1 MHKSNPIIPIIAVV
15 LGFFY
20 FFFQAAQP
28 SDPVEGFHLQEF
40 ARLPIVDRGRIKP
53 MDTFARVSLMVMND
67 GFQTFK
73 PDISEKEKAELTTL
87 KNKSARTAEEN
98 KTFSSLSEKDKRQPA
113 VRWLLDVMTSRFSD
127 NDIEKQKVFRIE
139 NDQLL
144 RLLALQPRPDLRYS
158 IEEFKGKMRELA
170 IARQVANQKDN
181 VNNDPFE
188 KSVLQLVAQLISFF
202 NIASPAEKHKVFRIE
217 NDQLLG
223 LLALQPRPGLRY
235 SIEEFRGQMGE
246 LEKASKVADQKEN
259 AKKDAFD
266 KSVLQL
272 AHHVHSFMEIASLQ
286 TPLVIPAG
294 KGEDWKPFM
303 QASLESRNANQADPN
318 TGKTAFNYFD
328 QMLDSYQK
336 NEPLTFNKALIDY
349 RELITK
355 ELPAQSEISGFEVF
369 FNHFAPFYHC
379 IVVYLF
385 VFLISC
391 FAWVTAPATLNKT
404 AFWLCILTLLVHTWA
419 LGSRMHIQG
428 RPPVTNLYSSAIF
441 IGWGCVLGCLM
452 LEAVYKNGIGNIVGS
467 VTGSLTLLIAQ
478 HLSSEGDTLE
488 MMQAVL
494 DTNFWLA
501 THVTCVTLGYTA
513 TFVAGFLGIIYVVMG
528 IVTTTLTPERDKSLT
543 QMIYGVVCFAMLF
556 SFVGTVLG
564 GIWAD
569 QSWGRFWGWDPK
581 ENGALLIVIWNA
593 IILHA
598 RWGGMAKSRGVAL
611 LAIAGNMVTGWSWFG
626 TNQLGVGLHAYGFN
640 DQLAWG
646 LTAFWLS
653 QLGLIGVGL
662 IPRQYWL
669 SSRIASKTSSIPV
682 KLQPKQA

>member
-1 MHKSNPIIPIIAVV
+1 MYKSNLIVPAIVV
-15 LGFFY
+15 ILGFAYFY
-20 FFFQAAQP
+20 FQAAQP
-28 SDPVEGFHLQEF
+28 SDPVEGFHIQEF
-40 ARLPIVDRGRIKP
+40 AKLPIVDRGRVKP

-87 KNKSARTAEEN
+87 KNKSARTPEEN

-127 NDIEKQKVFRIE
+127 NHI
-139 NDQLL
+139 
-144 RLLALQPRPDLRYS
+144 
-158 IEEFKGKMRELA
+158 
-170 IARQVANQKDN
+170 
-181 VNNDPFE
+181 
-188 KSVLQLVAQLISFF
+188 
-202 NIASPAEKHKVFRIE
+202 AEKHKVFRIE

-235 SIEEFRGQMGE
+235 SIEEFAPQIGE
-246 LEKASKVADQKEN
+246 LEKAGKAADQKEN

-272 AHHVHSFMEIASLQ
+272 AHHLQSYMEIASLQ

-303 QASLESRNANQADPN
+303 QAALESRNANQADPN
-318 TGKTAFNYFD
+318 AGMNPTVSKFGE
-328 QMLDSYQK
+328 MLLSYLK
-336 NEPLTFNKALIDY
+336 NEPLNFNKALIEY

-355 ELPAQSEISGFEVF
+355 ELPVQSEISGFEVF

-452 LEAVYKNGIGNIVGS
+452 LEGIYKNGIGNIVGS

-478 HLSSEGDTLE
+478 HLSAEGDTLE

-669 SSRIASKTSSIPV
+669 SSRMASKTSSIPV

>member
-1 MHKSNPIIPIIAVV
+1 MHKSSIIVPAIAVI
-15 LGFFY
+15 LGFTYFY
-20 FFFQAAQP
+20 FQAAQP
-28 SDPVEGFHLQEF
+28 LDPVEGFHLQEF

-73 PDISEKEKAELTTL
+73 PDISDKEKAELTAL
-87 KNKSARTAEEN
+87 KNKSARTPEEN
-98 KTFSSLSEKDKRQPA
+98 KAYASLSEKDKRQPA

-127 NDIEKQKVFRIE
+127 NHI
-139 NDQLL
+139 
-144 RLLALQPRPDLRYS
+144 
-158 IEEFKGKMRELA
+158 
-170 IARQVANQKDN
+170 
-181 VNNDPFE
+181 
-188 KSVLQLVAQLISFF
+188 
-202 NIASPAEKHKVFRIE
+202 AEKHKVFRIE

-235 SIEEFRGQMGE
+235 SIEEFAPQMGE
-246 LEKASKVADQKEN
+246 LEKAGKAADQKEN

-272 AHHVHSFMEIASLQ
+272 AHHLQSYMEIASLQ

-303 QASLESRNANQADPN
+303 QAALESRNANQADPN
-318 TGKTAFNYFD
+318 VGMNPAVSVFGT
-328 QMLDSYQK
+328 MLLSYLK
-336 NEPLTFNKALIDY
+336 NEPLNFNKALVEY
-349 RELITK
+349 RELISK
-355 ELPAQSEISGFEVF
+355 ELPVQSEISNFEVF
-369 FNHFAPFYHC
+369 FNHFSPFYHC

-452 LEAVYKNGIGNIVGS
+452 LEGIYKNGIGNIVGS

-478 HLSSEGDTLE
+478 HLSAEGDTLE

-513 TFVAGFLGIIYVVMG
+513 TFVAGFLGIIYVLMG
-528 IVTTTLTPERDKSLT
+528 LVTTTLTPERDKSLT

-598 RWGGMAKSRGVAL
+598 RWGGMAKNRGVAL
-611 LAIAGNMVTGWSWFG
+611 LSIAGNMITGWSWFG

-646 LTAFWLS
+646 LTAFWIS
-653 QLGLIGVGL
+653 QLALIGVGL

-669 SSRIASKTSSIPV
+669 SSRMASKDSSVPA

>member
-15 LGFFY
+15 LGFTYFY
-20 FFFQAAQP
+20 FQAAQP
-28 SDPVEGFHLQEF
+28 LDPVEGFHLEEF

-87 KNKSARTAEEN
+87 KNKSSRTAEEN
-98 KTFSSLSEKDKRQPA
+98 KAYLSLSEKDKRQPA

-127 NDIEKQKVFRIE
+127 NHI
-139 NDQLL
+139 
-144 RLLALQPRPDLRYS
+144 
-158 IEEFKGKMRELA
+158 
-170 IARQVANQKDN
+170 
-181 VNNDPFE
+181 
-188 KSVLQLVAQLISFF
+188 
-202 NIASPAEKHKVFRIE
+202 AEKHKVFRIE

-223 LLALQPRPGLRY
+223 LLALEPRPGLRY
-235 SIEEFRGQMGE
+235 SIEEFAPQMGE
-246 LEKASKVADQKEN
+246 LEKAGKAADQKEN

-272 AHHVHSFMEIASLQ
+272 AHHLQSYMEIASLQ

-303 QASLESRNANQADPN
+303 QAALESRNANQADPN
-318 TGKTAFNYFD
+318 ASMNPTVSVFG
-328 QMLDSYQK
+328 QMLLSYLK
-336 NEPLTFNKALIDY
+336 NEPLNFNKALIEY

-419 LGSRMHIQG
+419 LGSRMYIQG

-452 LEAVYKNGIGNIVGS
+452 LEGIYKNGIGNIVGS

-478 HLSSEGDTLE
+478 HLSAEGDTLE

-669 SSRIASKTSSIPV
+669 SSRMASKTSSIPA

>member
-1 MHKSNPIIPIIAVV
+1 MQKSNLIVPAIAVI
-15 LGFFY
+15 LGFTYFY
-20 FFFQAAQP
+20 FQAAQP

-40 ARLPIVDRGRIKP
+40 ARLPIVDRGRVKP

-87 KNKSARTAEEN
+87 KNKSSRTAEEN
-98 KTFSSLSEKDKRQPA
+98 KAYSSLSEKDKRQPA
-113 VRWLLDVMTSRFSD
+113 VRWLLDVMTSRFS
-127 NDIEKQKVFRIE
+127 E
-139 NDQLL
+139 NH
-144 RLLALQPRPDLRYS
+144 
-158 IEEFKGKMRELA
+158 I
-170 IARQVANQKDN
+170 
-181 VNNDPFE
+181 
-188 KSVLQLVAQLISFF
+188 
-202 NIASPAEKHKVFRIE
+202 AEKHKVFRIE

-235 SIEEFRGQMGE
+235 SIEEFAPQMGE
-246 LEKASKVADQKEN
+246 LEKAGKAADQKEN

-272 AHHVHSFMEIASLQ
+272 AHHLQSYMEIASLQ

-303 QASLESRNANQADPN
+303 QAALESRNANQADPN
-318 TGKTAFNYFD
+318 AGMNPTVSVFG
-328 QMLDSYQK
+328 QMLLSYLK
-336 NEPLTFNKALIDY
+336 NEPLNFNKALIEY

-355 ELPAQSEISGFEVF
+355 ELPVQSEISGFEVF

-478 HLSSEGDTLE
+478 HLSAEGDTLE

-513 TFVAGFLGIIYVVMG
+513 TFVAGFLGIIYVIMG
-528 IVTTTLTPERDKSLT
+528 LVTTTLTPERDKSLT

-611 LAIAGNMVTGWSWFG
+611 LSIAGNMVTGWSWFG

-646 LTAFWLS
+646 LTAFWIS

-669 SSRIASKTSSIPV
+669 SSRMASKTSSIPA

>member
-1 MHKSNPIIPIIAVV
+1 MHKSNIIVPAIAVI
-15 LGFFY
+15 LGFTYFY
-20 FFFQAAQP
+20 FQAAQP

-87 KNKSARTAEEN
+87 KNKSSRTVEEN
-98 KTFSSLSEKDKRQPA
+98 KTYSSLSEKDKRQPA
-113 VRWLLDVMTSRFSD
+113 VRWLLDVMTSRFS
-127 NDIEKQKVFRIE
+127 E
-139 NDQLL
+139 NH
-144 RLLALQPRPDLRYS
+144 
-158 IEEFKGKMRELA
+158 I
-170 IARQVANQKDN
+170 
-181 VNNDPFE
+181 
-188 KSVLQLVAQLISFF
+188 
-202 NIASPAEKHKVFRIE
+202 AEKHKVFRIE

-235 SIEEFRGQMGE
+235 SIEEFAPQMGE
-246 LEKASKVADQKEN
+246 LEKAGKAADQKEN

-272 AHHVHSFMEIASLQ
+272 AHHLQTYMEIASLQ

-303 QASLESRNANQADPN
+303 QAALESRNANQADPN
-318 TGKTAFNYFD
+318 ASMNPTVSKFGE
-328 QMLDSYQK
+328 MLLSYLK
-336 NEPLTFNKALIDY
+336 NEPLNFNKALAEY
-349 RELITK
+349 RELLTK
-355 ELPAQSEISGFEVF
+355 DLPEQSEISGFEVF

-452 LEAVYKNGIGNIVGS
+452 LEGIYKNGIGNIVGS

-478 HLSSEGDTLE
+478 HLSAEGDTLE

-598 RWGGMAKSRGVAL
+598 RWGGMAKNRGVAL
-611 LAIAGNMVTGWSWFG
+611 LSIAGNMVTGWSWFG

-646 LTAFWLS
+646 LTAFWIS

-669 SSRIASKTSSIPV
+669 SSRMASKTSSIPA

>member
-1 MHKSNPIIPIIAVV
+1 MHKSNPIIPIIAVI
-15 LGFFY
+15 LGFAYFY
-20 FFFQAAQP
+20 FQAAQP
-28 SDPVEGFHLQEF
+28 SDPVEGFHIQEF
-40 ARLPIVDRGRIKP
+40 AKLPIVDRGRVKP

-73 PDISEKEKAELTTL
+73 PDISEKEKVELTTL
-87 KNKSARTAEEN
+87 KNKSARTPEEN

-127 NDIEKQKVFRIE
+127 NHI
-139 NDQLL
+139 
-144 RLLALQPRPDLRYS
+144 
-158 IEEFKGKMRELA
+158 
-170 IARQVANQKDN
+170 
-181 VNNDPFE
+181 
-188 KSVLQLVAQLISFF
+188 
-202 NIASPAEKHKVFRIE
+202 AEKHKVFRIE

-235 SIEEFRGQMGE
+235 SIEEFAPQIGE
-246 LEKASKVADQKEN
+246 LEKAGKAADQKEN

-272 AHHVHSFMEIASLQ
+272 AHHLQSYMEIASLQ

-303 QASLESRNANQADPN
+303 QAALESRNANQADPN
-318 TGKTAFNYFD
+318 AGMNPTVSKFGE
-328 QMLDSYQK
+328 MLLSYLK
-336 NEPLTFNKALIDY
+336 NEPLNFNKALIEY

-355 ELPAQSEISGFEVF
+355 ELPVQSEISGFEVF

-452 LEAVYKNGIGNIVGS
+452 LEGIYKNGIGNIVGS

-478 HLSSEGDTLE
+478 HLSAEGDTLE

>member
-1 MHKSNPIIPIIAVV
+1 MYKSNLIVPAIVV
-15 LGFFY
+15 ILGFTYFY
-20 FFFQAAQP
+20 FQAAQP
-28 SDPVEGFHLQEF
+28 SDPVEGFHIQEF
-40 ARLPIVDRGRIKP
+40 ARLPIVDRGRVKP

-73 PDISEKEKAELTTL
+73 PDISEKEKVELTTL
-87 KNKSARTAEEN
+87 KNKSARTPEEN

-127 NDIEKQKVFRIE
+127 NHI
-139 NDQLL
+139 
-144 RLLALQPRPDLRYS
+144 
-158 IEEFKGKMRELA
+158 
-170 IARQVANQKDN
+170 
-181 VNNDPFE
+181 
-188 KSVLQLVAQLISFF
+188 
-202 NIASPAEKHKVFRIE
+202 AEKHKVFRIE

-235 SIEEFRGQMGE
+235 SIEEFAPQIGE
-246 LEKASKVADQKEN
+246 LEKAGKAADQKEN

-272 AHHVHSFMEIASLQ
+272 AHHLQSYMEIASLQ

-303 QASLESRNANQADPN
+303 QAALESRNANQADPN
-318 TGKTAFNYFD
+318 AGMNPTVSKFGE
-328 QMLDSYQK
+328 MLLSYLK
-336 NEPLTFNKALIDY
+336 NEPLNFNKALIEY

-355 ELPAQSEISGFEVF
+355 ELPVQSEISGFEVF

-452 LEAVYKNGIGNIVGS
+452 LEGIYKNGIGNIVGS

-478 HLSSEGDTLE
+478 HLSAEGDTLE

-669 SSRIASKTSSIPV
+669 SSRIASKTSSIPA

>member
-28 SDPVEGFHLQEF
+28 SDPVDGFHLQEF

-73 PDISEKEKAELTTL
+73 PDISDKEKAELTIL
-87 KNKSARTAEEN
+87 KNKSSRTAEEN

-113 VRWLLDVMTSRFSD
+113 VRWLLDVMTSKFS
-127 NDIEKQKVFRIE
+127 E
-139 NDQLL
+139 NH
-144 RLLALQPRPDLRYS
+144 
-158 IEEFKGKMRELA
+158 I
-170 IARQVANQKDN
+170 
-181 VNNDPFE
+181 
-188 KSVLQLVAQLISFF
+188 
-202 NIASPAEKHKVFRIE
+202 AEKHKVFRIE

-235 SIEEFRGQMGE
+235 SIEEFAPQIGE
-246 LEKASKVADQKEN
+246 LEKAGKAADQKEN

-272 AHHVHSFMEIASLQ
+272 AHHLQSYMEIASLQ

-303 QASLESRNANQADPN
+303 QAVLESRNANQADPN
-318 TGKTAFNYFD
+318 AGMNPTVSKFGE
-328 QMLDSYQK
+328 MLLSYLK
-336 NEPLTFNKALIDY
+336 NEPLNFNKALIDY

-355 ELPAQSEISGFEVF
+355 ELPVQSEISGFEVF

-467 VTGSLTLLIAQ
+467 ITGSLTLLIAQ
-478 HLSSEGDTLE
+478 HLSAEGDTLE

-513 TFVAGFLGIIYVVMG
+513 TFVAGFLGIVYVIMG

-598 RWGGMAKSRGVAL
+598 RWGGMAKNRGVAL
-611 LAIAGNMVTGWSWFG
+611 LAIAGNMITGWSWFG

-669 SSRIASKTSSIPV
+669 SSRMASKTSSIPV

>member
-1 MHKSNPIIPIIAVV
+1 MYKSNLIVPAIAVI
-15 LGFFY
+15 LGFTYFY
-20 FFFQAAQP
+20 FQAAQP
-28 SDPVEGFHLQEF
+28 VDPVEGFHIQEF
-40 ARLPIVDRGRIKP
+40 ARLPIVDRGRVKP

-73 PDISEKEKAELTTL
+73 PEISKEYEQ
-87 KNKSARTAEEN
+87 
-98 KTFSSLSEKDKRQPA
+98 DKRQPA
-113 VRWLLDVMTSRFSD
+113 VRWLLDVMTSRFS
-127 NDIEKQKVFRIE
+127 E
-139 NDQLL
+139 NH
-144 RLLALQPRPDLRYS
+144 
-158 IEEFKGKMRELA
+158 I
-170 IARQVANQKDN
+170 
-181 VNNDPFE
+181 
-188 KSVLQLVAQLISFF
+188 
-202 NIASPAEKHKVFRIE
+202 AEKHKVFRIE

-235 SIEEFRGQMGE
+235 SIEEFAPQMGE
-246 LEKASKVADQKEN
+246 LEKAGKAADQKEN
-259 AKKDAFD
+259 SKKDAFD

-272 AHHVHSFMEIASLQ
+272 AHHLQSYMEIASLQ

-303 QASLESRNANQADPN
+303 QAALESRNANQADPN
-318 TGKTAFNYFD
+318 AGMNPTVSVFG
-328 QMLDSYQK
+328 QMLLSYLK
-336 NEPLTFNKALIDY
+336 NEPLNFNKALIEY

-355 ELPAQSEISGFEVF
+355 ELPVQSEISGFEVF

-419 LGSRMHIQG
+419 LGSRMYIQG

-478 HLSSEGDTLE
+478 HLSAEGDTLE

-513 TFVAGFLGIIYVVMG
+513 TFVAGFLGIIYVIMG
-528 IVTTTLTPERDKSLT
+528 LVTTTLTPERDKSLT
-543 QMIYGVVCFAMLF
+543 QMIYGVVCFSMLF

-611 LAIAGNMVTGWSWFG
+611 LSIAGNMVTGWSWFG

-646 LTAFWLS
+646 LTAFWIS
-653 QLGLIGVGL
+653 QLALIGVGL

-669 SSRIASKTSSIPV
+669 SSRMASKTISIPA

>member
-1 MHKSNPIIPIIAVV
+1 
-15 LGFFY
+15 
-20 FFFQAAQP
+20 
-28 SDPVEGFHLQEF
+28 
-40 ARLPIVDRGRIKP
+40 
-53 MDTFARVSLMVMND
+53 
-67 GFQTFK
+67 
-73 PDISEKEKAELTTL
+73 
-87 KNKSARTAEEN
+87 
-98 KTFSSLSEKDKRQPA
+98 
-113 VRWLLDVMTSRFSD
+113 
-127 NDIEKQKVFRIE
+127 
-139 NDQLL
+139 
-144 RLLALQPRPDLRYS
+144 
-158 IEEFKGKMRELA
+158 
-170 IARQVANQKDN
+170 
-181 VNNDPFE
+181 
-188 KSVLQLVAQLISFF
+188 
-202 NIASPAEKHKVFRIE
+202 VFRIE

-223 LLALQPRPGLRY
+223 LLALEPRPGLRY
-235 SIEEFRGQMGE
+235 SIEEFAPQMGE
-246 LEKASKVADQKEN
+246 LEKAGKAADQKEN

-272 AHHVHSFMEIASLQ
+272 AHHLQSYMEIASLQ

-303 QASLESRNANQADPN
+303 QAALESRNANQADPN
-318 TGKTAFNYFD
+318 AGMNPTVSKFGE
-328 QMLDSYQK
+328 MLLSYLK
-336 NEPLTFNKALIDY
+336 NEPLNFNKALIEY

-355 ELPAQSEISGFEVF
+355 ELPVQSEISGFEVF

-467 VTGSLTLLIAQ
+467 ITGSLTLLIAQ
-478 HLSSEGDTLE
+478 HLSAEGDTLE

-513 TFVAGFLGIIYVVMG
+513 TFVAGFLGIVYVIMG

-669 SSRIASKTSSIPV
+669 SSRMASKTSSIPV

>member
-1 MHKSNPIIPIIAVV
+1 MNKSGVFIPAIV
-15 LGFFY
+15 LVIGFVYFY
-20 FFFQAAQP
+20 WQAALP
-28 SDPVEGFHLQEF
+28 ADPVDGFHFQEF
-40 ARLPIVDRGRIKP
+40 SRLPIIDRGRIKP
-53 MDTFARVSLMVMND
+53 MDTFARISLMVIND

-73 PDISEKEKAELTTL
+73 PELSEKEKSELASL
-87 KNKSARTAEEN
+87 KNKSNRSAEEN
-98 KTFSSLSEKDKRQPA
+98 KSLVALTGKEKRQPA

-127 NDIEKQKVFRIE
+127 NH
-139 NDQLL
+139 
-144 RLLALQPRPDLRYS
+144 
-158 IEEFKGKMRELA
+158 
-170 IARQVANQKDN
+170 IAER
-181 VNNDPFE
+181 
-188 KSVLQLVAQLISFF
+188 
-202 NIASPAEKHKVFRIE
+202 HKVFRIE

-223 LLALQPRPGLRY
+223 LLGLQPRPGLRY
-235 SIEEFRGQMGE
+235 SIEEFAGQMAE
-246 LEKASKVADQKEN
+246 LEKAGKAADQKEN
-259 AKKDAFD
+259 SKRDAFD

-272 AHHVHSFMEIASLQ
+272 AHHLQSFMEIAALQ

-303 QASLESRNANQADPN
+303 QAALESRNANQADPN
-318 TGKTAFNYFD
+318 ISMNPAVSSFG
-328 QMLDSYQK
+328 QMLLSYLK
-336 NEPLTFNKALIDY
+336 NEPLNFNKALGEY
-349 RELITK
+349 KSLIQK
-355 ELPAQSEISGFEVF
+355 ELPVQSEVSNFEVF
-369 FNHFAPFYHC
+369 FNHFSPFYHC

-419 LGSRMHIQG
+419 LGSRMYIQG

-441 IGWGCVLGCLM
+441 IGWGCVLGCIM
-452 LEAVYKNGIGNIVGS
+452 LEGIYKNGIGNIVGS
-467 VTGSLTLLIAQ
+467 ITGSLTLLIAQ
-478 HLSSEGDTLE
+478 HLSAEGDTLE

-513 TFVAGFLGIIYVVMG
+513 TFVAGFLGIVYVMMG
-528 IVTTTLTPERDKSLT
+528 LITNTLTPERDKSLT
-543 QMIYGVVCFAMLF
+543 QMTYGVVCFAMLF

-593 IILHA
+593 VILHA
-598 RWGGMAKSRGVAL
+598 RWGGMAKNRGIAL
-611 LAIAGNMVTGWSWFG
+611 LSIAGNMITGWSWFG

-646 LTAFWLS
+646 LTAFWIS
-653 QLGLIGVGL
+653 QLGLIGLGL

-669 SSRIASKTSSIPV
+669 SSRAANHNDTNLA

>member
-1 MHKSNPIIPIIAVV
+1 MHKSNIIVPAIAVI
-15 LGFFY
+15 LGFTYFY
-20 FFFQAAQP
+20 FQAAQP

-87 KNKSARTAEEN
+87 KNKSSRTVEEN
-98 KTFSSLSEKDKRQPA
+98 KTYSSLSEKDKRQPA
-113 VRWLLDVMTSRFSD
+113 VRWLLDVMTSRFSEHH
-127 NDIEKQKVFRIE
+127 I
-139 NDQLL
+139 
-144 RLLALQPRPDLRYS
+144 
-158 IEEFKGKMRELA
+158 
-170 IARQVANQKDN
+170 
-181 VNNDPFE
+181 
-188 KSVLQLVAQLISFF
+188 
-202 NIASPAEKHKVFRIE
+202 AEKHKVFRIE

-235 SIEEFRGQMGE
+235 SIEEFAPQMGE
-246 LEKASKVADQKEN
+246 LEKAGKAADQKEN

-272 AHHVHSFMEIASLQ
+272 AHHLQSYMEIASLQ

-303 QASLESRNANQADPN
+303 QAALESRNANQADPN
-318 TGKTAFNYFD
+318 AGMNPTVSVFG
-328 QMLDSYQK
+328 QMLLSYLK
-336 NEPLTFNKALIDY
+336 NEPLNFNKALIEY

-355 ELPAQSEISGFEVF
+355 ELPIQSEISGFEVF

-419 LGSRMHIQG
+419 LGSRMYIQG

-478 HLSSEGDTLE
+478 HLSAEGDTLE

-528 IVTTTLTPERDKSLT
+528 LVTTTLTPERDKSLT

-598 RWGGMAKSRGVAL
+598 RWGGMAKNRGVAL
-611 LAIAGNMVTGWSWFG
+611 LSIAGNMVTGWSWFG

-646 LTAFWLS
+646 LTAFWIS

-669 SSRIASKTSSIPV
+669 SSRMASKTSSIPA

>member
-15 LGFFY
+15 LGFTY
-20 FFFQAAQP
+20 FCFQAYQP
-28 SDPVEGFHLQEF
+28 PDPVEGFHLEEF
-40 ARLPIVDRGRIKP
+40 ARLPIVDRGRVKP

-127 NDIEKQKVFRIE
+127 NHI
-139 NDQLL
+139 
-144 RLLALQPRPDLRYS
+144 
-158 IEEFKGKMRELA
+158 
-170 IARQVANQKDN
+170 
-181 VNNDPFE
+181 
-188 KSVLQLVAQLISFF
+188 
-202 NIASPAEKHKVFRIE
+202 AEKHKVFRIE

-235 SIEEFRGQMGE
+235 SIEEFAPQIGE
-246 LEKASKVADQKEN
+246 LEKAGKAADQKEN

-272 AHHVHSFMEIASLQ
+272 AHHLQSYMEIASLQ

-303 QASLESRNANQADPN
+303 QAALESRNANQADPN
-318 TGKTAFNYFD
+318 AGMNPTVSVFG
-328 QMLDSYQK
+328 QMLLSYLK
-336 NEPLTFNKALIDY
+336 NEPLNFNKALIEY

-355 ELPAQSEISGFEVF
+355 ELPVQSEISGFEVF

-419 LGSRMHIQG
+419 LGSRMYIQG

-467 VTGSLTLLIAQ
+467 ITGSLTLLIAQ

-513 TFVAGFLGIIYVVMG
+513 TFVAGFLGIVYVIMG
-528 IVTTTLTPERDKSLT
+528 LVTTTLTPDRDKSLT

-598 RWGGMAKSRGVAL
+598 RWGGMAKNRGVAL
-611 LAIAGNMVTGWSWFG
+611 LSIAGNMVTGWSWFG

>member
-1 MHKSNPIIPIIAVV
+1 MHKSNPIIPIIAVI
-15 LGFFY
+15 LGFTYFY
-20 FFFQAAQP
+20 FQAAQP
-28 SDPVEGFHLQEF
+28 SDPVEGFHIQEF
-40 ARLPIVDRGRIKP
+40 SKLPIVDRGRVKP

-73 PDISEKEKAELTTL
+73 PDISDKEKAELTTL
-87 KNKSARTAEEN
+87 KNKSARTPEEN

-127 NDIEKQKVFRIE
+127 NHI
-139 NDQLL
+139 
-144 RLLALQPRPDLRYS
+144 
-158 IEEFKGKMRELA
+158 
-170 IARQVANQKDN
+170 
-181 VNNDPFE
+181 
-188 KSVLQLVAQLISFF
+188 
-202 NIASPAEKHKVFRIE
+202 AEKHKVFRIE

-235 SIEEFRGQMGE
+235 SIEEFAPQMGE
-246 LEKASKVADQKEN
+246 LEKAGKAADQKEN
-259 AKKDAFD
+259 AKKNAFD

-272 AHHVHSFMEIASLQ
+272 AHHLQSYMEIASLQ

-303 QASLESRNANQADPN
+303 QAALESRNANQADPN
-318 TGKTAFNYFD
+318 ASMNPTVSVFG
-328 QMLDSYQK
+328 QMLLSYLK
-336 NEPLTFNKALIDY
+336 NEPLNFNKALIEY

-355 ELPAQSEISGFEVF
+355 ELPVQSEISGFEVF

-419 LGSRMHIQG
+419 LGSRMYIQG

-441 IGWGCVLGCLM
+441 IGWGWVLGCLM
-452 LEAVYKNGIGNIVGS
+452 LEAIYKNGIGNIVGS
-467 VTGSLTLLIAQ
+467 ITGSLTLLIAQ
-478 HLSSEGDTLE
+478 HLSAEGDTLE

-513 TFVAGFLGIIYVVMG
+513 TFVAGFLGIIYVIMG

-543 QMIYGVVCFAMLF
+543 QMIYGVVCFSMLF

-669 SSRIASKTSSIPV
+669 SSRIASKTSSIPI
-682 KLQPKQA
+682 KLQPKKA

>member
-40 ARLPIVDRGRIKP
+40 ARLPIVDRGRVKP

-87 KNKSARTAEEN
+87 KNKSARTPEEN

-113 VRWLLDVMTSRFSD
+113 VRWMLDVMTSRFSD
-127 NDIEKQKVFRIE
+127 NHI
-139 NDQLL
+139 
-144 RLLALQPRPDLRYS
+144 
-158 IEEFKGKMRELA
+158 
-170 IARQVANQKDN
+170 
-181 VNNDPFE
+181 
-188 KSVLQLVAQLISFF
+188 
-202 NIASPAEKHKVFRIE
+202 AEKHKVFRIE

-223 LLALQPRPGLRY
+223 LLALEPRPGLRY
-235 SIEEFRGQMGE
+235 SIEEFAPQMGE
-246 LEKASKVADQKEN
+246 LEKAGKAADQKEN

-272 AHHVHSFMEIASLQ
+272 AHHLQSYMEIASLQ

-303 QASLESRNANQADPN
+303 QAALESRNANQADPN
-318 TGKTAFNYFD
+318 AGMNPTVSKFGE
-328 QMLDSYQK
+328 MLLSYLK
-336 NEPLTFNKALIDY
+336 NEPLNFNKALIEY

-355 ELPAQSEISGFEVF
+355 ELPVQSEISGFEVF

-404 AFWLCILTLLVHTWA
+404 AFWLCLLTLLVHTWA

-467 VTGSLTLLIAQ
+467 ITGSLTLLIAQ
-478 HLSSEGDTLE
+478 HLSAEGDTLE

-513 TFVAGFLGIIYVVMG
+513 TFVAGFLGIVYVIMG

-669 SSRIASKTSSIPV
+669 SSRMASKTSSIPV

>member
-1 MHKSNPIIPIIAVV
+1 MYKSNLIVPAIVV
-15 LGFFY
+15 ILGFAYFY
-20 FFFQAAQP
+20 FQAAQP
-28 SDPVEGFHLQEF
+28 SDPVDGFHIQEF
-40 ARLPIVDRGRIKP
+40 ARLPIVDRGRDKP

-73 PDISEKEKAELTTL
+73 PDISEKEKVELTTL
-87 KNKSARTAEEN
+87 KNKSARTPEEN

-127 NDIEKQKVFRIE
+127 NHI
-139 NDQLL
+139 
-144 RLLALQPRPDLRYS
+144 
-158 IEEFKGKMRELA
+158 
-170 IARQVANQKDN
+170 
-181 VNNDPFE
+181 
-188 KSVLQLVAQLISFF
+188 
-202 NIASPAEKHKVFRIE
+202 AEKHKVFRIE

-235 SIEEFRGQMGE
+235 SIEEFAPQIGE
-246 LEKASKVADQKEN
+246 LEKAGKAADQKEN

-272 AHHVHSFMEIASLQ
+272 AHHLQSYMEIASLQ

-303 QASLESRNANQADPN
+303 QAALESRNANQADPN
-318 TGKTAFNYFD
+318 AGMNPTVSKFGE
-328 QMLDSYQK
+328 MLLSYLK
-336 NEPLTFNKALIDY
+336 NEPLNFNKALIEY

-355 ELPAQSEISGFEVF
+355 ELPVQSEISGFEVF

-441 IGWGCVLGCLM
+441 IGWGCVLGCLL
-452 LEAVYKNGIGNIVGS
+452 LEGIYKNGIGNIVGS

-478 HLSSEGDTLE
+478 HLSAEGDTLE

>member
-1 MHKSNPIIPIIAVV
+1 MHKSNPIIPIIAVI
-15 LGFFY
+15 LGFAYFY
-20 FFFQAAQP
+20 FQAAQP
-28 SDPVEGFHLQEF
+28 SDPVEGFHIQEF
-40 ARLPIVDRGRIKP
+40 AKLPIVDRGRVKP

-73 PDISEKEKAELTTL
+73 PDISEKEKVELTTL
-87 KNKSARTAEEN
+87 KNKSARTPEEN

-127 NDIEKQKVFRIE
+127 NHI
-139 NDQLL
+139 
-144 RLLALQPRPDLRYS
+144 
-158 IEEFKGKMRELA
+158 
-170 IARQVANQKDN
+170 
-181 VNNDPFE
+181 
-188 KSVLQLVAQLISFF
+188 
-202 NIASPAEKHKVFRIE
+202 AEKHKVFRIE

-235 SIEEFRGQMGE
+235 SIEEFAPQIGE
-246 LEKASKVADQKEN
+246 LEKAGKAADQKEN

-272 AHHVHSFMEIASLQ
+272 AHHLQSYMEIASLQ

-303 QASLESRNANQADPN
+303 QAALESRNANQADPN
-318 TGKTAFNYFD
+318 AGMNPTVSKFGE
-328 QMLDSYQK
+328 MLLSYLK
-336 NEPLTFNKALIDY
+336 NEPLNFNKALIEY

-355 ELPAQSEISGFEVF
+355 ELPVQSEISGFEVF

-452 LEAVYKNGIGNIVGS
+452 LEGIYKNGIGNIVGS

-478 HLSSEGDTLE
+478 HLSAEGDTLE

-598 RWGGMAKSRGVAL
+598 RWGGMAKNRGVAL

>member
-1 MHKSNPIIPIIAVV
+1 MHKSNPIIPIIAVI
-15 LGFFY
+15 LGFAYFY
-20 FFFQAAQP
+20 FQAAQP
-28 SDPVEGFHLQEF
+28 SDPVEGFHIQEF
-40 ARLPIVDRGRIKP
+40 AKLPIVDRGRVKP

-87 KNKSARTAEEN
+87 KNKSSRTAEEN
-98 KTFSSLSEKDKRQPA
+98 KAYLSLSEKDKRQPA

-127 NDIEKQKVFRIE
+127 NHI
-139 NDQLL
+139 
-144 RLLALQPRPDLRYS
+144 
-158 IEEFKGKMRELA
+158 
-170 IARQVANQKDN
+170 
-181 VNNDPFE
+181 
-188 KSVLQLVAQLISFF
+188 
-202 NIASPAEKHKVFRIE
+202 AEKHKVFRIE

-235 SIEEFRGQMGE
+235 SIEEFAPQMGE
-246 LEKASKVADQKEN
+246 LEKAGKAADQKEN

-272 AHHVHSFMEIASLQ
+272 AHHLQSYMEIASLQ

-303 QASLESRNANQADPN
+303 QAALESRNANQADPN
-318 TGKTAFNYFD
+318 ASMNPTVSVFG
-328 QMLDSYQK
+328 QMLLSYLK
-336 NEPLTFNKALIDY
+336 NEPLNFNKALIEY

-419 LGSRMHIQG
+419 LGSRMYIQG

-452 LEAVYKNGIGNIVGS
+452 LEGIYKNGIGNIVGS

-478 HLSSEGDTLE
+478 HLSAEGDTLE

-669 SSRIASKTSSIPV
+669 SSRMASKTSSIPA

>member
-15 LGFFY
+15 LGFTYFY
-20 FFFQAAQP
+20 FQAAQP
-28 SDPVEGFHLQEF
+28 LDPVEGFHLEEF

-87 KNKSARTAEEN
+87 KNKSSRTAEEN
-98 KTFSSLSEKDKRQPA
+98 KAYLSLSEKDKRQPA

-127 NDIEKQKVFRIE
+127 NHI
-139 NDQLL
+139 
-144 RLLALQPRPDLRYS
+144 
-158 IEEFKGKMRELA
+158 
-170 IARQVANQKDN
+170 
-181 VNNDPFE
+181 
-188 KSVLQLVAQLISFF
+188 
-202 NIASPAEKHKVFRIE
+202 AEKHKVFRIE

-223 LLALQPRPGLRY
+223 LLALEPRPGLRY
-235 SIEEFRGQMGE
+235 SIEEFAPQMGE
-246 LEKASKVADQKEN
+246 LEKAGKAADQKEN

-272 AHHVHSFMEIASLQ
+272 AHHLQSYMEIASLQ

-303 QASLESRNANQADPN
+303 QAALESRNANQADPN
-318 TGKTAFNYFD
+318 ASMNPTVSVFG
-328 QMLDSYQK
+328 QMLLSYLK
-336 NEPLTFNKALIDY
+336 NEPLNFNKALIEY
-349 RELITK
+349 RELINK

-452 LEAVYKNGIGNIVGS
+452 LEGIYKNGIGNIVGS

-478 HLSSEGDTLE
+478 HLSAEGDTLE

-669 SSRIASKTSSIPV
+669 SSRMASKTSSIPA

>member
-15 LGFFY
+15 LGFTYFY
-20 FFFQAAQP
+20 FQAAQP
-28 SDPVEGFHLQEF
+28 LDPVEGFHLEEF

-87 KNKSARTAEEN
+87 KNKSSRTAEEN
-98 KTFSSLSEKDKRQPA
+98 KAYLSLSEKDKRQPA

-127 NDIEKQKVFRIE
+127 NHI
-139 NDQLL
+139 
-144 RLLALQPRPDLRYS
+144 
-158 IEEFKGKMRELA
+158 
-170 IARQVANQKDN
+170 
-181 VNNDPFE
+181 
-188 KSVLQLVAQLISFF
+188 
-202 NIASPAEKHKVFRIE
+202 AEKHKVFRIE

-235 SIEEFRGQMGE
+235 SIEEFAPQMGE
-246 LEKASKVADQKEN
+246 LEKAGKAADQKEN

-303 QASLESRNANQADPN
+303 QAALESRNANQADPN
-318 TGKTAFNYFD
+318 ASMNPTVSVFG
-328 QMLDSYQK
+328 QMLLSYLK
-336 NEPLTFNKALIDY
+336 NEPLNFNKALIEY

-419 LGSRMHIQG
+419 LGSRMYIQG

-452 LEAVYKNGIGNIVGS
+452 LEGIYKNGIGNIVGS

-478 HLSSEGDTLE
+478 HLSAEGDTLE

-669 SSRIASKTSSIPV
+669 SSRMASKTSSIPA

>member
-1 MHKSNPIIPIIAVV
+1 MYKSNLIVPAIVV
-15 LGFFY
+15 ILGFTYFY
-20 FFFQAAQP
+20 FQAAQP
-28 SDPVEGFHLQEF
+28 SDPVDGFHIQEF
-40 ARLPIVDRGRIKP
+40 ARLPIVDRGRVKP

-87 KNKSARTAEEN
+87 KNKSARTPEEN

-127 NDIEKQKVFRIE
+127 NHI
-139 NDQLL
+139 
-144 RLLALQPRPDLRYS
+144 
-158 IEEFKGKMRELA
+158 
-170 IARQVANQKDN
+170 
-181 VNNDPFE
+181 
-188 KSVLQLVAQLISFF
+188 
-202 NIASPAEKHKVFRIE
+202 AEKHKVFRIE

-235 SIEEFRGQMGE
+235 SIEEFAPQIGE
-246 LEKASKVADQKEN
+246 LEKAGKAADQKEN

-272 AHHVHSFMEIASLQ
+272 AHHLQSYMEIASLQ

-303 QASLESRNANQADPN
+303 QAALESRNANQADPN
-318 TGKTAFNYFD
+318 AGMNPTVSKFGE
-328 QMLDSYQK
+328 MLLSYLK
-336 NEPLTFNKALIDY
+336 NEPLNFNKALIEY

-355 ELPAQSEISGFEVF
+355 ELPVQSEISGFEVF

-452 LEAVYKNGIGNIVGS
+452 LEGIYKNGIGNIVGS

-478 HLSSEGDTLE
+478 HLSAEGDTLE

>member
-15 LGFFY
+15 LGFTY
-20 FFFQAAQP
+20 FCFQAYQP
-28 SDPVEGFHLQEF
+28 PDPVEGFHLEEF
-40 ARLPIVDRGRIKP
+40 ARLPIVDRGRVKP

-98 KTFSSLSEKDKRQPA
+98 KAYLSLSEKDKRQPA

-127 NDIEKQKVFRIE
+127 NHI
-139 NDQLL
+139 
-144 RLLALQPRPDLRYS
+144 
-158 IEEFKGKMRELA
+158 
-170 IARQVANQKDN
+170 
-181 VNNDPFE
+181 
-188 KSVLQLVAQLISFF
+188 
-202 NIASPAEKHKVFRIE
+202 AEKHKVFRIE

-235 SIEEFRGQMGE
+235 SIEEFAPQIGE
-246 LEKASKVADQKEN
+246 LEKAGKAADQKEN

-272 AHHVHSFMEIASLQ
+272 AHHLQSYMEIASLQ

-303 QASLESRNANQADPN
+303 QAALESRNANQADPN
-318 TGKTAFNYFD
+318 AGMNPTVSVFG
-328 QMLDSYQK
+328 QMLLSYLK
-336 NEPLTFNKALIDY
+336 NEPLNFNKALIEY

-355 ELPAQSEISGFEVF
+355 ELPVQSEISGFEVF

-419 LGSRMHIQG
+419 LGSRMYIQG

-467 VTGSLTLLIAQ
+467 ITGSLTLLIAQ

-513 TFVAGFLGIIYVVMG
+513 TFVAGFLGIVYVIMG
-528 IVTTTLTPERDKSLT
+528 LVTTTLTPDRDKSLT

-598 RWGGMAKSRGVAL
+598 RWGGMAKNRGVAL
-611 LAIAGNMVTGWSWFG
+611 LSIAGNMVTGWSWFG

>member
-1 MHKSNPIIPIIAVV
+1 MYKSNLIVPAIVV
-15 LGFFY
+15 ILGFTYFY
-20 FFFQAAQP
+20 FQAAQP
-28 SDPVEGFHLQEF
+28 SDPVDGFHIQEF
-40 ARLPIVDRGRIKP
+40 ARLPIVDRGRVKP

-73 PDISEKEKAELTTL
+73 PDISEKEKVELTTL
-87 KNKSARTAEEN
+87 KNKSARTPEEN

-127 NDIEKQKVFRIE
+127 NHI
-139 NDQLL
+139 
-144 RLLALQPRPDLRYS
+144 
-158 IEEFKGKMRELA
+158 
-170 IARQVANQKDN
+170 
-181 VNNDPFE
+181 
-188 KSVLQLVAQLISFF
+188 
-202 NIASPAEKHKVFRIE
+202 AEKHKVFRIE

-235 SIEEFRGQMGE
+235 SIEEFAPQIGE
-246 LEKASKVADQKEN
+246 LEKAGKAADQKEN

-272 AHHVHSFMEIASLQ
+272 AHHLQSYMEIASLQ

-303 QASLESRNANQADPN
+303 QAALESRNANQADPN
-318 TGKTAFNYFD
+318 AGMNPTVSKFGE
-328 QMLDSYQK
+328 MLLSYLK
-336 NEPLTFNKALIDY
+336 NEPLNFNKALIEY

-355 ELPAQSEISGFEVF
+355 ELPVQSEISGFEVF

-452 LEAVYKNGIGNIVGS
+452 LEGIYKNGIGNIVGS

-478 HLSSEGDTLE
+478 HLSAEGDTLE

-626 TNQLGVGLHAYGFN
+626 TKQLGVGLHAYGFN

-669 SSRIASKTSSIPV
+669 SSRMASKTSSIPA

>member
-1 MHKSNPIIPIIAVV
+1 MHKSNPIIPIIAVI
-15 LGFFY
+15 LGFAYFY
-20 FFFQAAQP
+20 FQAAQP
-28 SDPVEGFHLQEF
+28 SDPVDGFHIQEF
-40 ARLPIVDRGRIKP
+40 ARLPIVDRGRVKP

-73 PDISEKEKAELTTL
+73 PDISEKEKVELTTL
-87 KNKSARTAEEN
+87 KNKSARTPEEN

-127 NDIEKQKVFRIE
+127 NHI
-139 NDQLL
+139 
-144 RLLALQPRPDLRYS
+144 
-158 IEEFKGKMRELA
+158 
-170 IARQVANQKDN
+170 
-181 VNNDPFE
+181 
-188 KSVLQLVAQLISFF
+188 
-202 NIASPAEKHKVFRIE
+202 AEKHKVFRIE

-235 SIEEFRGQMGE
+235 SIEEFAPQIGE
-246 LEKASKVADQKEN
+246 LEKAGKAADQKEN

-272 AHHVHSFMEIASLQ
+272 AHHLQSYMEIASLQ

-303 QASLESRNANQADPN
+303 QAALESRNANQADPN
-318 TGKTAFNYFD
+318 AGMNPTVSKFGE
-328 QMLDSYQK
+328 MLLSYLK
-336 NEPLTFNKALIDY
+336 NEPLNFNKALIEY

-355 ELPAQSEISGFEVF
+355 ELPVQSEISGFEVF

-452 LEAVYKNGIGNIVGS
+452 LEGIYKNGIGNIVGS

-478 HLSSEGDTLE
+478 HLSAEGDTLE

>member
-1 MHKSNPIIPIIAVV
+1 MNKSSLIIPVIAVT
-15 LGFFY
+15 LGFTYFY
-20 FFFQAAQP
+20 FQAAQP
-28 SDPVEGFHLQEF
+28 QDPVDGFHIQEF

-73 PDISEKEKAELTTL
+73 PDISDKEKAELTAL
-87 KNKSARTAEEN
+87 KNKSARTPEEN
-98 KTFSSLSEKDKRQPA
+98 KVYASLGEKDKRQPA
-113 VRWLLDVMTSRFSD
+113 VRWLLDVMTSRFS
-127 NDIEKQKVFRIE
+127 E
-139 NDQLL
+139 NH
-144 RLLALQPRPDLRYS
+144 
-158 IEEFKGKMRELA
+158 I
-170 IARQVANQKDN
+170 
-181 VNNDPFE
+181 
-188 KSVLQLVAQLISFF
+188 
-202 NIASPAEKHKVFRIE
+202 AEKHKVFRIE

-235 SIEEFRGQMGE
+235 SIEEFAGQMGE
-246 LEKASKVADQKEN
+246 LEKAGKAADQKEN
-259 AKKDAFD
+259 SKKDAFD

-272 AHHVHSFMEIASLQ
+272 AHHLQSYMEIASLQ

-303 QASLESRNANQADPN
+303 QAALESRNANQADPN
-318 TGKTAFNYFD
+318 ATMNPAVSVFGT
-328 QMLDSYQK
+328 MLLSYLK
-336 NEPLTFNKALIDY
+336 NEPLNFNKALVEY
-349 RELITK
+349 RELISK
-355 ELPAQSEISGFEVF
+355 ELPVQSEISNFEVF
-369 FNHFAPFYHC
+369 FNHFSPFYHC

-391 FAWVTAPATLNKT
+391 FAWVAAPTTLNKT

-452 LEAVYKNGIGNIVGS
+452 LEGIYKNGIGNIVGS

-478 HLSSEGDTLE
+478 HLSAEGDTLE

-528 IVTTTLTPERDKSLT
+528 LVTTTLTPERDKSLT

-598 RWGGMAKSRGVAL
+598 RWGGMAKNRGVAL
-611 LAIAGNMVTGWSWFG
+611 LSIAGNMITGWSWFG

-646 LTAFWLS
+646 LTAFWIS
-653 QLGLIGVGL
+653 QLGLIGIGL

-669 SSRIASKTSSIPV
+669 SSRMASKNSSIPA

>member
-1 MHKSNPIIPIIAVV
+1 
-15 LGFFY
+15 
-20 FFFQAAQP
+20 
-28 SDPVEGFHLQEF
+28 
-40 ARLPIVDRGRIKP
+40 
-53 MDTFARVSLMVMND
+53 
-67 GFQTFK
+67 
-73 PDISEKEKAELTTL
+73 
-87 KNKSARTAEEN
+87 
-98 KTFSSLSEKDKRQPA
+98 
-113 VRWLLDVMTSRFSD
+113 MTSRFSEHH
-127 NDIEKQKVFRIE
+127 I
-139 NDQLL
+139 
-144 RLLALQPRPDLRYS
+144 
-158 IEEFKGKMRELA
+158 
-170 IARQVANQKDN
+170 
-181 VNNDPFE
+181 
-188 KSVLQLVAQLISFF
+188 
-202 NIASPAEKHKVFRIE
+202 AEKHNVFRIE

-235 SIEEFRGQMGE
+235 SIEEFAPQMGE
-246 LEKASKVADQKEN
+246 LEKAGKAADQKEN

-272 AHHVHSFMEIASLQ
+272 AHHLQSYMEIASLQ

-303 QASLESRNANQADPN
+303 QAALESRNANQADPN
-318 TGKTAFNYFD
+318 AGMNPTVSVFG
-328 QMLDSYQK
+328 QMLLSYLK
-336 NEPLTFNKALIDY
+336 NEPLNFNKALIEY

-355 ELPAQSEISGFEVF
+355 ELPIQSEISGFEVF

-419 LGSRMHIQG
+419 LGSRMYIQG

-478 HLSSEGDTLE
+478 HLSAEGDTLE

-528 IVTTTLTPERDKSLT
+528 LVTTTLTPERDKSLT

-598 RWGGMAKSRGVAL
+598 RWGGMAKNRGVAL
-611 LAIAGNMVTGWSWFG
+611 LSIAGNMVTGWSWFG

-646 LTAFWLS
+646 LTAFWIS

-669 SSRIASKTSSIPV
+669 SSRMASKTSSIPA

>member
-15 LGFFY
+15 LGFTYFY
-20 FFFQAAQP
+20 FQAAQP
-28 SDPVEGFHLQEF
+28 LDPVEGFHLEEF

-87 KNKSARTAEEN
+87 KNKSSRTAEEN
-98 KTFSSLSEKDKRQPA
+98 KAYLSLSEKDKRQPA

-127 NDIEKQKVFRIE
+127 NHI
-139 NDQLL
+139 
-144 RLLALQPRPDLRYS
+144 
-158 IEEFKGKMRELA
+158 
-170 IARQVANQKDN
+170 
-181 VNNDPFE
+181 
-188 KSVLQLVAQLISFF
+188 
-202 NIASPAEKHKVFRIE
+202 AEKHKVFRIE

-235 SIEEFRGQMGE
+235 SIEEFAPQMGE
-246 LEKASKVADQKEN
+246 LEKAGKAADQKEN

-272 AHHVHSFMEIASLQ
+272 AHHLQSYMEIASLQ

-303 QASLESRNANQADPN
+303 QAALESRNANQADPN
-318 TGKTAFNYFD
+318 ASMNPTVSVFG
-328 QMLDSYQK
+328 QMLLSYLK
-336 NEPLTFNKALIDY
+336 NEPLNFNKALIEY

-419 LGSRMHIQG
+419 LGSRMYIQG

-452 LEAVYKNGIGNIVGS
+452 LEAIYKNGIGNIVGS
-467 VTGSLTLLIAQ
+467 ITGSLTLLIAQ
-478 HLSSEGDTLE
+478 HLSAEGDTLE

-669 SSRIASKTSSIPV
+669 SSRMASKTSSIPA

>member
-1 MHKSNPIIPIIAVV
+1 MHKSNPIIPIIAVI
-15 LGFFY
+15 LGFAYFY
-20 FFFQAAQP
+20 FQAAQP
-28 SDPVEGFHLQEF
+28 SDPVEGFHIQEF
-40 ARLPIVDRGRIKP
+40 AKLPIVDRGRVKP

-73 PDISEKEKAELTTL
+73 PDISEKEKVELTTL
-87 KNKSARTAEEN
+87 KNKSARTPEEN

-127 NDIEKQKVFRIE
+127 NHI
-139 NDQLL
+139 
-144 RLLALQPRPDLRYS
+144 
-158 IEEFKGKMRELA
+158 
-170 IARQVANQKDN
+170 
-181 VNNDPFE
+181 
-188 KSVLQLVAQLISFF
+188 
-202 NIASPAEKHKVFRIE
+202 AEKHKVFRIE

-223 LLALQPRPGLRY
+223 LLALEPRPGLRY
-235 SIEEFRGQMGE
+235 SIEEFAPQIGE
-246 LEKASKVADQKEN
+246 LEKAGKAADQKEN

-272 AHHVHSFMEIASLQ
+272 AHHLQSYMEIASLQ

-303 QASLESRNANQADPN
+303 QAALESRNANQADPN
-318 TGKTAFNYFD
+318 AGMNPTVSKFGE
-328 QMLDSYQK
+328 MLLSYLK
-336 NEPLTFNKALIDY
+336 NEPLNFNKALIEY

-355 ELPAQSEISGFEVF
+355 ELPVQSEISGFEVF

-452 LEAVYKNGIGNIVGS
+452 LEGIYKNGIGNIVGS
-467 VTGSLTLLIAQ
+467 ITGSLTLLIAQ
-478 HLSSEGDTLE
+478 HLSAEGDTLE

-513 TFVAGFLGIIYVVMG
+513 TFVAGFLGIIYVIMG

-669 SSRIASKTSSIPV
+669 SSRMASKTSSIPV

>member
-40 ARLPIVDRGRIKP
+40 ARLPIVDRGRVKP

-87 KNKSARTAEEN
+87 KNKSARTPEEN

-113 VRWLLDVMTSRFSD
+113 VRWMLDVMTSRFSD
-127 NDIEKQKVFRIE
+127 NHI
-139 NDQLL
+139 
-144 RLLALQPRPDLRYS
+144 
-158 IEEFKGKMRELA
+158 
-170 IARQVANQKDN
+170 
-181 VNNDPFE
+181 
-188 KSVLQLVAQLISFF
+188 
-202 NIASPAEKHKVFRIE
+202 AEKHKVFRIE

-223 LLALQPRPGLRY
+223 LLALEPRPGLRY
-235 SIEEFRGQMGE
+235 SIEEFAPQIGE
-246 LEKASKVADQKEN
+246 LEKAGKAADQKEN

-272 AHHVHSFMEIASLQ
+272 AHHLQSYMEIASLQ

-303 QASLESRNANQADPN
+303 QAALESRNANQADPN
-318 TGKTAFNYFD
+318 AGMNPTVSKFGE
-328 QMLDSYQK
+328 MLLSYLK
-336 NEPLTFNKALIDY
+336 NEPLNFNKALIEY

-355 ELPAQSEISGFEVF
+355 ELPVQSEISGFEVF

-467 VTGSLTLLIAQ
+467 ITGSLTLLIAQ
-478 HLSSEGDTLE
+478 HLSAEGDTLE

-513 TFVAGFLGIIYVVMG
+513 TFVAGFLGIVYVIMG

-598 RWGGMAKSRGVAL
+598 RWGGMAKNRGVAL

-669 SSRIASKTSSIPV
+669 SSRMASKTSSIPV